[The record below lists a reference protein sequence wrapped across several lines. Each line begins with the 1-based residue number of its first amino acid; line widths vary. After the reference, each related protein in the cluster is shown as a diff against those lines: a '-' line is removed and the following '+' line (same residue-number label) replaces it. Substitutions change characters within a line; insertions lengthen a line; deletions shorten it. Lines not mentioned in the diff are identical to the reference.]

1 MNNRILLY
9 VILGVIIIVCAI
21 FLGGVVTSSSAIIN
35 DNSGGANINMRE
47 DILVVTGVGKV
58 RAKPDVA
65 YLNVGVRTVD
75 KDARKAQ
82 EDNKDIMERIVNRL
96 KSLNIDEKDIQT
108 SAYNIWPRYNYRGNT
123 EVLEGYEVENMIRI
137 AVRDVDSVGN
147 VLDAVSK
154 EGANRSN
161 SISFGVLD
169 SDAIYKQTLEKA
181 IEDAKGKAEVIAKK
195 ADVTVVKPLAI
206 YEGNAPGQVF
216 RDDIY
221 NMVVMEDADASRAST
236 VPISPGELEY
246 EANVTIVYKTK

>member
-137 AVRDVDSVGN
+137 TVHDVGSVGN

-161 SISFGVLD
+161 GISFGILD
-169 SDAIYKQTLEKA
+169 MDSIYKQALEKA
-181 IEDAKGKAEVIAKK
+181 IDDAKGKAEVMSKK
-195 ADVTVVKPLAI
+195 AGVTLLKPLTI
-206 YEGNAPGQVF
+206 YEGNAPSQVF
-216 RDDIY
+216 RDEMY
-221 NMVVMEDADASRAST
+221 NMGIMMDSDGERASS
-236 VPISPGELEY
+236 VPIASGELDIQAY
-246 EANVTIVYKTK
+246 VTIVYETR